1 MEKLTEIE
9 KQLRRRLDVTDKE
22 RIDNIR
28 KRASEEIYVL
38 GVFLDEVV
46 TQLGGTLDPDEV
58 LKVAC
63 TAYLSAGLSDI
74 DGSVEGLYEHIRQL

>member
-9 KQLRRRLDVTDKE
+9 KQLRRRLDVTGKE

-28 KRASEEIYVL
+28 KRANEEISVL
-38 GVFLDEVV
+38 SVFLDEAVI
-46 TQLGGTLDPDEV
+46 QLGDILDPDEV

-74 DGSVEGLYEHIRQL
+74 GGSVEGLYEYIGQF